1 MKIHVGHN
9 ILMVLLNL
17 ISTLRACIRK
27 VSSGDSKTALKVLD
41 VFSEIEESLKIPDE
55 NSSNKITSPIKNIMP
70 DRHIAKKKTKKNKLY
85 TVFQDN
91 RASVFLTVIEN

>member
-1 MKIHVGHN
+1 
-9 ILMVLLNL
+9 MVLLNL
-17 ISTLRACIRK
+17 VSTLRACKRA
-27 VSSGDSKTALKVLD
+27 VSSGDTKTALKVLD
-41 VFSEIEESLKIPDE
+41 VLSEIEESLKIPDE

-70 DRHIAKKKTKKNKLY
+70 DRHIAKKKKKRLY

>member
-1 MKIHVGHN
+1 
-9 ILMVLLNL
+9 MVLLNL

-70 DRHIAKKKTKKNKLY
+70 DRHIAKKKKKRLY

-91 RASVFLTVIEN
+91 RASVFLTVIENWDTISENI

>member
-1 MKIHVGHN
+1 MKIHVGHK

-17 ISTLRACIRK
+17 VSTLRACKRA
-27 VSSGDSKTALKVLD
+27 VSSGDTKTALKVLD

-70 DRHIAKKKTKKNKLY
+70 DRHIAKQKNKKQKNKNFTLSSKI
-85 TVFQDN
+85 TVHQF
-91 RASVFLTVIEN
+91 S

>member
-1 MKIHVGHN
+1 MKIHVGHK

-17 ISTLRACIRK
+17 VSTLRACKRA
-27 VSSGDSKTALKVLD
+27 VSSGDNKTALKVLD

-70 DRHIAKKKTKKNKLY
+70 DRHIAQKKNKKKQTLY
-85 TVFQDN
+85 CLPRQPCISFPDSN
-91 RASVFLTVIEN
+91 

>member
-1 MKIHVGHN
+1 MKIHVGHK

-17 ISTLRACIRK
+17 VSTLRSCKRA
-27 VSSGDSKTALKVLD
+27 VSSGDTKTALKVLD

-70 DRHIAKKKTKKNKLY
+70 DRHIAKKKTKNKKTKTLHCLP
-85 TVFQDN
+85 
-91 RASVFLTVIEN
+91 R

>member
-1 MKIHVGHN
+1 MKIHVGHK

-17 ISTLRACIRK
+17 VSTLRVCIRE
-27 VSSGDSKTALKVLD
+27 VSSGDTKTALKVLD

-70 DRHIAKKKTKKNKLY
+70 DRHIAQKNNNNNNNDFILSSKI
-85 TVFQDN
+85 TVHQF
-91 RASVFLTVIEN
+91 S

>member
-1 MKIHVGHN
+1 MKIHVGHK

-17 ISTLRACIRK
+17 VSTLRVCIRE
-27 VSSGDSKTALKVLD
+27 VSSGDTKTALKVLD

-70 DRHIAKKKTKKNKLY
+70 DRHIAKKNNNNNNNDFILSSKI
-85 TVFQDN
+85 TVHQF
-91 RASVFLTVIEN
+91 S

>member
-1 MKIHVGHN
+1 MKIHVGHK

-17 ISTLRACIRK
+17 VSTLRVCIRE
-27 VSSGDSKTALKVLD
+27 VSSGDTKTALKVLD

-70 DRHIAKKKTKKNKLY
+70 DRHIAQKNNNNNNNDFILSSKI
-85 TVFQDN
+85 TVHQFP
-91 RASVFLTVIEN
+91 

>member
-1 MKIHVGHN
+1 
-9 ILMVLLNL
+9 MVLLNL
-17 ISTLRACIRK
+17 VSTLRVCIRE
-27 VSSGDSKTALKVLD
+27 VSSGDTKTALKVLD
-41 VFSEIEESLKIPDE
+41 VCSEIEESLKIPDE

-70 DRHIAKKKTKKNKLY
+70 DRHIAQKKKQQQQQQLY

>member
-1 MKIHVGHN
+1 MKIHVGHK

-17 ISTLRACIRK
+17 VSTLRACKRA
-27 VSSGDSKTALKVLD
+27 VSSGDTKTALKVLD

-70 DRHIAKKKTKKNKLY
+70 DRHIAQKNNNNNNNNFILSSKI
-85 TVFQDN
+85 TVHQF
-91 RASVFLTVIEN
+91 S

>member
-1 MKIHVGHN
+1 
-9 ILMVLLNL
+9 MVLLNL

-27 VSSGDSKTALKVLD
+27 VSSGDNKTALKVLD

-91 RASVFLTVIEN
+91 RTSVFLTVIENWDTISENI